1 MKSDARPTGSPSHG
15 KYAIAV
21 AVSIFLIGGLAIAV
35 AGQRGQLSNPL
46 NATPAS
52 RLTNAALTGGTDD
65 DAEAVAAMM
74 HRDHPL
80 VTHDLEGMDL
90 GQPHDLSMPSSMS
103 VPAFESELFPFLDSR
118 RYVEL
123 GWKSDKSIRD
133 TGPWIDGSYYG
144 THPAVRVYY
153 SPGLVRWLAAGRVG
167 TIPDGEMIIKEQY
180 PPPAV
185 RHEGK
190 TESEIRESLESWT
203 VMVKDA
209 SGSHDGWFWSNPTAH
224 PVVADNHEYPFDH
237 PASGFGIYC
246 VRCHAA
252 TQSPLATKP
261 DVQNEFTFSALRN
274 IAGFP
279 GEPIIFRVDDS
290 WMEDSEDTDIDPEH
304 EEKIDETVATDEAE
318 AAKEITAELAKYH
331 SAKSGAHPRCTN
343 PDAPEQCITKVDN
356 AFLKQFP
363 SISEQ
368 GRDAI
373 AKIPPITHDWVV
385 QNAGKSREF
394 VTSNQ
399 CMSCHAGLTKPYGPS
414 MFIPIGES
422 ADYGAPGH
430 HVSPYGEWRWTPM
443 GLAGRDPI
451 FYAQLD
457 SEKARL
463 ADEFSPE
470 EADEI
475 SAALTDTCLRCHGAM
490 GKHQFDADHGK
501 NDFANRQPPQ
511 LNDANEYVS
520 HSVADSVNDTADA
533 ADADAAD
540 KLFTLDHVHATGSN
554 DAVTETTDGH
564 YGALARDGISCMV
577 CHRAQPREQPEDD
590 DRPYLKFF
598 LETSITGNVHF
609 GDTNEVY
616 GPFKDDEI
624 KPYVMQHALGTK
636 PKHSDYISKSQMC
649 GTCHTVSLPAV
660 DNPLGGEHHHHD
672 PAGSADDDAELIAG
686 ESVELFKK
694 FHHHIEQATYLEW
707 LNSEYENEFDESNEK
722 AQSCQDC
729 HMSRGLVDLENGID
743 LENISTR
750 IAAVQDSTYPDA
762 ENLTS
767 NDNLKIAIREEGYAR
782 HNFSGLNVFL
792 VEMFRQHDD
801 ILGVRKNDFMTGST
815 LDIQHTIDNFVMTA
829 RQKTADIAIETRA
842 EKTDSGNRQR
852 LIANITVHNKA
863 GHRFP
868 SGVGFRRAFLE
879 VTASIRDEDGEVKTI
894 WSSGRTNS
902 LGLLVDA
909 DGKPL
914 PEEMFEP
921 GEDGSQRF
929 HPHHAIIESQNQAQ
943 VYETL
948 LHDNEGKFTT
958 SFIHGC
964 VTVKDNRFLPR
975 GWSKEGPEPSALSGR
990 YLKATWPGPVAI
1002 NDPQYT
1008 DGSGS
1013 DTTQY
1018 RIAIPADTD
1027 PAEVVVEAKLY
1038 YQAIPPYF
1046 LNNLFM
1052 ADPDSPAIKR
1062 LHFLCSNLD
1071 LSETSIKDWKLLIGS
1086 ATTAQ

>member
-1 MKSDARPTGSPSHG
+1 MPRHFG
-15 KYAIAV
+15 IAV
-21 AVSIFLIGGLAIAV
+21 AASIFLIGGFAIVV
-35 AGQRGQLSNPL
+35 AGRQRQLP
-46 NATPAS
+46 NALSATLTGKLTPAVLAEG
-52 RLTNAALTGGTDD
+52 RG
-65 DAEAVAAMM
+65 DADTVAATM

-80 VTHDLEGMDL
+80 VTHDLEGIEL
-90 GQPHDLSMPSSMS
+90 GQPHNLSLPSTMS
-103 VPAFESELFPFLDSR
+103 VPAFEAELFPFLDSR
-118 RYVEL
+118 QYVDL

-153 SPGLVRWLAAGRVG
+153 SPGLIRWLAAGRIG

-180 PPPAV
+180 PPPAI
-185 RHEGK
+185 RHDGK
-190 TESEIRESLESWT
+190 TESQIRESLESWT

-261 DVQNEFTFSALRN
+261 DEQNEFTFSSLRN

-290 WMEDSEDTDIDPEH
+290 WIEESENTDIDPEH

-343 PDAPEQCITKVDN
+343 PDAPEQCITQVDN

-363 SISEQ
+363 AIGEQ

-414 MFIPIGES
+414 MFIPHGDS

-463 ADEFSPE
+463 AKEFAPE
-470 EADEI
+470 TASDI
-475 SAALTDTCLRCHGAM
+475 SAALVDTCLRCHGAM

-501 NDFANRQPPQ
+501 KNMASDKAAHDEESA
-511 LNDANEYVS
+511 LLVS
-520 HSVADSVNDTADA
+520 HKSA
-533 ADADAAD
+533 AEKLDE
-540 KLFTLDHVHATGSN
+540 LFTLDHVHAIGSN
-554 DAVTETTDGH
+554 DAVADTTNGH

-598 LETSITGNVHF
+598 LETSITGNMHF
-609 GDTNEVY
+609 GDRNEIY

-624 KPYVMQHALGTK
+624 KPYIMQHALGVK
-636 PKHSDYISKSQMC
+636 PQHSDYISKSQMC

-672 PAGSADDDAELIAG
+672 PSGSAEVDAELIAG

-707 LNSEYENEFDESNEK
+707 LNSEYEDEFDESNAK

-729 HMSRGLVDLENGID
+729 HMSRGLVDLENGIEM
-743 LENISTR
+743 ENISTR
-750 IAAVQDSTYPDA
+750 IAAVQDLTYPDA

-767 NDNLKIAIREEGYAR
+767 ADNLKIAIRKEGYAR

-829 RQKTADIAIETRA
+829 RQKTADISIETRA
-842 EKTDSGNRQR
+842 EKTDNGNRQR
-852 LIANITVHNKA
+852 LIADVSVHNKA

-879 VTASIRDEDGEVKTI
+879 VTASVRDDDGELKTI

-909 DGKPL
+909 NNKPL
-914 PEEMFEP
+914 PEELFEP
-921 GEDGSQRF
+921 GEDGSQQF
-929 HPHHAIIESQNQAQ
+929 HPHHTTIDSQNQAQ

-948 LHDNEGKFTT
+948 LQDNEGNFTT

-975 GWSKEGPEPSALSGR
+975 GWTKEGPEPSALSGR
-990 YLKATWPGPVAI
+990 YLKATYPGPVAI

-1018 RIAIPADTD
+1018 RIEIPADID
-1027 PAEVVVEAKLY
+1027 PADVVVEAKLY

-1046 LNNLFM
+1046 LNNLFT
-1052 ADPDSPAIKR
+1052 ADPKSPAIRR

-1071 LSETSIKDWKLLIGS
+1071 LSETSIKDWKLLIGV
-1086 ATTAQ
+1086 ATTDQ